1 MHFIVRESA
10 RGSAMLSQESVAFS
24 AWLKRRRKAL
34 DLTQQQLAER
44 VGCSVVSIR
53 KFEQDTQR
61 PSRALAARLAAQL
74 QIPHDEQEGFITF
87 ARFGADS
94 ADTRLADTRTLPVAG
109 WRPTEDGDADM
120 LARGLVPYTSLVGRA
135 QEQAALCATLRRPEV
150 QLLTLTGPGGV
161 GKTRLAVASAAE
173 LARTR
178 AFAHGVSSVNLA
190 PVHDPALVAPA
201 IAQALGIEVTDSA
214 PLMTRLGAFLH
225 ARQMLLLLDNWE
237 HVLDAAP
244 VLAELRAAAPM
255 CTFLVTSRA
264 RLALS
269 GEVEVPVLPLAVP
282 SREEGDELS
291 ALAASPAVR
300 LFVERAQAVQPGFAL
315 SEANA
320 AAVAE
325 ICRRLDG
332 LPLAIEL
339 AAARASLLTPPLL
352 LERLQQRL
360 PLLTGGARDLPARH
374 QTLRNTIAWGY
385 DLLDPNTQALFRR
398 LGVFAGGWTLE
409 AAEALCTGL
418 GEHAVEVV
426 QGLATLLDHNLIC
439 QERGSSPT
447 TRFVMLETIEEFAA
461 EQLAASGEEGA
472 VRAAYAA
479 YFLALAERAAE
490 VEGDEQ
496 FAWFVRLEQDHA
508 NLRAALEHGSLEVAA
523 RLSVA
528 LANFW
533 GLRGHQEEGERWL
546 EAVLR
551 RDAELPRRL
560 QARAR
565 AALARVMYL
574 RGDRMRFRPP
584 ADHARIRTLLEEG
597 LALYGAGDD
606 QRALAG
612 VLIQLSEVLT
622 VQGLTEQA
630 GTHLAFSLQ
639 IAERE
644 GSPRLRAW
652 AMQGLALVA
661 HRQQEFARAGAL
673 ACETLTLFRALGE
686 TYGCAW
692 ALAVLAWAAA
702 AAGNLPLA
710 ERRHTERLD
719 YERALGHREGA
730 ANTLLSLAR
739 VAMQQAKAAEAAK
752 YYAESLR
759 LWRELGARDRAIETM
774 ERIGEVALV
783 LGLPERATHL
793 QAAVS
798 ALQAPPTLSGP
809 SEVHLAPT
817 RHHDPIEPIAP
828 AAVDER
834 LEQAITEALALVG

>member
-1 MHFIVRESA
+1 
-10 RGSAMLSQESVAFS
+10 VAFS

-44 VGCSVVSIR
+44 VGCSIVSIR

-74 QIPHDEQEGFITF
+74 QIPPDEQEDFITF
-87 ARFGADS
+87 ARFGVNGEDA
-94 ADTRLADTRTLPVAG
+94 RLADTRTLPGVGGSPAVG
-109 WRPTEDGDADM
+109 GDVD
-120 LARGLVPYTSLVGRA
+120 LLTRGLVPYTSLVGRS
-135 QEQAALCATLRRPEV
+135 QEQAALCATLRRPEA

-161 GKTRLAVASAAE
+161 GKTRLAVAAAAE
-173 LARTR
+173 LARVR

-201 IAQALGIEVTDSA
+201 IAQALGVEATGSA
-214 PLMTRLGAFLH
+214 PLMMRLGAFLH

-237 HVLDAAP
+237 HLLDAAP

-269 GEVEVPVLPLAVP
+269 GEVEVAVLPLAVP
-282 SREEGDELS
+282 SRDQGDELA
-291 ALAASPAVR
+291 ALAESPAVR

-315 SEANA
+315 SDGNA
-320 AAVAE
+320 AAIAE

-339 AAARASLLTPPLL
+339 AAARANLLTPALL

-385 DLLDPNTQALFRR
+385 DLLDADTQTLFRR
-398 LGVFAGGWTLE
+398 LAAFVGGWTLE
-409 AAEALCTGL
+409 AAETLCASL
-418 GEHAVEVV
+418 GARAVEVV

-447 TRFVMLETIEEFAA
+447 ARFVMLETIEEFAA
-461 EQLAASGEEGA
+461 EQLAASGEQGPA
-472 VRAAYAA
+472 RAAHAA

-496 FAWFVRLEQDHA
+496 FAWFARLEQDHA
-508 NLRAALEHGSLEVAA
+508 NLRAALERGSLEVAA

-533 GLRGHQEEGERWL
+533 GLRGHQQEGERWL

-565 AALARVMYL
+565 AALARVLYL
-574 RGDRMRFRPP
+574 RGDRMRSRPP
-584 ADHARIRTLLEEG
+584 ADLARIRTLLEES

-606 QRALAG
+606 QRATAD

-622 VQGLTEQA
+622 MQDLTEQA
-630 GTHLAFSLQ
+630 EAHLATSLE

-644 GSPRLRAW
+644 GAPRLRAW
-652 AMQGLALVA
+652 AIQGLALVA
-661 HRQQEFARAGAL
+661 HRQQAFARAGAL

-692 ALAVLAWAAA
+692 ALAILARAAA
-702 AAGNLPLA
+702 ATDNLPLA
-710 ERRHTERLD
+710 ERRHTERLA
-719 YERALGHREGA
+719 YEWALGHREGA

-739 VAMQQAKAAEAAK
+739 VAMQQAKTAEAAK
-752 YYAESLR
+752 HYAESLR
-759 LWRELGARDRAIETM
+759 LWRDLGARDRAIETM
-774 ERIGEVALV
+774 ERIGEIALA
-783 LGLPERATHL
+783 LGLPEQAAHL
-793 QAAVS
+793 QAAVA
-798 ALQAPPTLSGP
+798 ALQAPPALSGLP
-809 SEVHLAPT
+809 DARPALP
-817 RHHDPIEPIAP
+817 RHHGPIEPEAP
-828 AAVDER
+828 TAVDER
-834 LEQAITEALALVG
+834 LEQAIAQALALVD